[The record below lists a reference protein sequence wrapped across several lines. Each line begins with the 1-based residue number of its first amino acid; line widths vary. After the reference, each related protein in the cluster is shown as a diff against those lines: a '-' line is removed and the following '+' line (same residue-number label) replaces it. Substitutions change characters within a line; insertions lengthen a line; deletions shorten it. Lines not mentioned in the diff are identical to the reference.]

1 MSDSEAVPQF
11 RTGAL
16 WGVLAIL
23 LVVGTV
29 AAAAVVYGVTNW
41 LLGGAWWIALLTIGV
56 GAVVSVIAL
65 MLMVGVLYRVDRFRG
80 TPHKE
85 MRLFE

>member
-1 MSDSEAVPQF
+1 MSDAEPVPQF

-41 LLGGAWWIALLTIGV
+41 LLGGTWWIALLTIGV